1 MKSAIQDTS
10 YNLIRPFE
18 WLTNAASLKSL
29 ITQAME
35 YSSDHQ
41 QETEGESKEQQ
52 PLKELS
58 ALHVGSGSSVV
69 GEYMVEALGF
79 DLVVNLDKDEET
91 LEQMKDR
98 WSKRCQNKNENNT
111 ELPGTERL
119 VFCPNDFAKEPF
131 PYPNN
136 RFDLILDKSTL
147 DCTLC
152 SDKAAACLLV
162 QVYRCLKIGGCYL
175 LISFHEYE
183 FLAPLLKN
191 LPGANWDVQHS
202 TMERQVEDLGI
213 INQLNADHETDTKLT
228 QAGEGEPAV
237 ESNPPEH
244 ETPPLNVFI
253 LRKQPSPN
261 SEAVEEEDPHTLDW
275 DAVSS
280 HVHKSNDAWFQQH
293 QPLLTRQRSQ
303 ALKEA
308 FEHPLVLQPAYLALF
323 TDAEREHLT
332 YEHFLE
338 DWAAYLEQR
347 KEMIPNEQISYDEAI
362 LFLQEM
368 QWWLPVFQLTVSKCM
383 CNWKTTF

>member
-1 MKSAIQDTS
+1 MEPTIQGTS
-10 YNLIRPFE
+10 SSLIRPFE
-18 WLTNAASLKSL
+18 WLTNAASLKFL
-29 ITQAME
+29 ITQAVE
-35 YSSDHQ
+35 QQYSSSR
-41 QETEGESKEQQ
+41 QEEKQGESSSHEQA
-52 PLKELS
+52 PKELS
-58 ALHVGSGSSVV
+58 ALHVGAGSSVV

-98 WSKRCQNKNENNT
+98 WLQRCRNKSENNP
-111 ELPGTERL
+111 ELPPVSSERL
-119 VFCPNDFAKEPF
+119 AFCPNDFAEKPF
-131 PYPNN
+131 PYPSN

-162 QVYRCLKIGGCYL
+162 QVYRCLKVGGCYL
-175 LISFHEYE
+175 LISFHEYD
-183 FLAPLLKN
+183 FLAPLLEN

-213 INQLNADHETDTKLT
+213 INQLNADHESDRQNNTKEE
-228 QAGEGEPAV
+228 EGEPAT
-237 ESNPPEH
+237 ELNPSANEK
-244 ETPPLNVFI
+244 PPLNVFI
-253 LRKQPSPN
+253 IRKLPSPN
-261 SEAVEEEDPHTLDW
+261 SSEDEDDDPHTLDW
-275 DAVSS
+275 DRVSA
-280 HVHKSNDAWFQQH
+280 HVHKCNDAWFQQH
-293 QPLLTRQRSQ
+293 QPLLTRQRTQ

-308 FEHPLVLQPAYLALF
+308 FEHPLVLQQAYLELF

-347 KEMIPNEQISYDEAI
+347 KGTIPKKQISYDDAF

-368 QWWLPVFQLTVSKCM
+368 Q
-383 CNWKTTF
+383 

>member
-1 MKSAIQDTS
+1 
-10 YNLIRPFE
+10 LIRPFE

-29 ITQAME
+29 ITQAVVVVNEEE
-35 YSSDHQ
+35 YSKNQQQ
-41 QETEGESKEQQ
+41 QENKEGESKET
-52 PLKELS
+52 PKELS

-98 WSKRCQNKNENNT
+98 WLQRCQNKNKNNNNINP
-111 ELPGTERL
+111 ELALAGSERL
-119 VFCPNDFAKEPF
+119 AFCAIDFTEEPF
-131 PYPNN
+131 PYPSN

-162 QVYRCLKIGGCYL
+162 QVYRCLKVGGCYL
-175 LISFHEYE
+175 LISFHEYD
-183 FLAPLLKN
+183 FLEPLLKN
-191 LPGANWDVQHS
+191 LPGANWDVKHT

-213 INQLNADHETDTKLT
+213 INQLNADHDIDRQSNTTTE
-228 QAGEGEPAV
+228 GEGEPVPV
-237 ESNPPEH
+237 ESNSSLEKN
-244 ETPPLNVFI
+244 EKPPLNVFM
-253 LRKQPSPN
+253 LRKRLPLPN
-261 SEAVEEEDPHTLDW
+261 NNDSEVLVLDPPHTLDW
-275 DAVSS
+275 EAVSA
-280 HVHKSNDAWFQQH
+280 HVHKCNDAWFQQH
-293 QPLLTRQRSQ
+293 QPLLTRQRTQ

-338 DWAAYLEQR
+338 DWEAYLEQR
-347 KEMIPNEQISYDEAI
+347 KEAMIPKEQISYDEAI

-368 QWWLPVFQLTVSKCM
+368 Q
-383 CNWKTTF
+383 